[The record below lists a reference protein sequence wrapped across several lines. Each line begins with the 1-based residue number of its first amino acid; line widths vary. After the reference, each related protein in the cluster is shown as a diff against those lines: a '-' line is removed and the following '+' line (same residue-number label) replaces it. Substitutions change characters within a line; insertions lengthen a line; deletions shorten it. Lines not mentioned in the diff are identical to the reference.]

1 MRVVGMISGTS
12 FDAIEVAA
20 AGLREDAG
28 VLELS
33 PLGSLSVEMEPE
45 LRSAIAAALPPA
57 AAGAEALCRL
67 DAELGRAFGAAAAR
81 GVESLC
87 GGRADLVVS
96 HGQTVFHWV
105 EDGQA
110 RGTLQLGQP
119 AWIAEATG
127 LPVVSDLRSRD
138 IALGGQGAPLVSL
151 FDALLLGTDGPEV
164 RAALNLGGIANLTVL
179 APGRAPLAY
188 DTGSA
193 NALID
198 AAVAHVT
205 GGAEALDRDGRR
217 GARGRVDPALLAA
230 LLDDPYYA
238 LPPPKSTGKEHFHL
252 AHLLLA
258 VQRAGGT
265 TQGDDLVAT
274 ATALAAETV
283 ARECAAHGVTELI
296 AAGGGTRNPTLM
308 RMLRERAGT
317 VRVTTSDAL
326 GVPVTAK
333 EAYAFAVLGWLT
345 WHGLP
350 GTLPSCTGAAA
361 PAVLGS
367 LTPGRDGLALPPR
380 PAAAPSRLRIGAG
393 P

>member
-12 FDAIEVAA
+12 FDAIELAA
-20 AGLREDAG
+20 ADLSSRGDA
-28 VLELS
+28 LELV
-33 PLGSLSVEMEPE
+33 PLGSMGVEYEPDV
-45 LRSAIAAALPPA
+45 RRAIGAALPPA

-67 DAELGRAFGAAAAR
+67 DAALGRAFAAAAKR
-81 GVESLC
+81 AVDELC
-87 GGRADLVVS
+87 DGGADLVVS
-96 HGQTVFHWV
+96 HGQTIFHWV
-105 EDGQA
+105 QDGRA

-179 APGRAPLAY
+179 APGREPLAY
-188 DTGSA
+188 DAGSA

-198 AAVAHVT
+198 AAVGHVS
-205 GGAEALDRDGRR
+205 GGAEAFDRDGRR
-217 GARGRVDPALLAA
+217 AARGRVDAEVLAA

-238 LPPPKSTGKEHFHL
+238 LPAPKSTGKEHFHL
-252 AHLLLA
+252 PYLLSHA
-258 VQRAGGT
+258 AGRT
-265 TQGDDLVAT
+265 AGDDLVAT

-283 ARECAAHGVTELI
+283 ARECRAHGVEELI

-308 RMLRERAGT
+308 SMLRERAPG

-326 GVPVTAK
+326 GVPAQAK
-333 EAYAFAVLGWLT
+333 EAYAFALLGWLT

-367 LTPGRDGLALPPR
+367 LTPGREPLALPPS
-380 PAAAPSRLRIGAG
+380 PAPPTRLRIRSG